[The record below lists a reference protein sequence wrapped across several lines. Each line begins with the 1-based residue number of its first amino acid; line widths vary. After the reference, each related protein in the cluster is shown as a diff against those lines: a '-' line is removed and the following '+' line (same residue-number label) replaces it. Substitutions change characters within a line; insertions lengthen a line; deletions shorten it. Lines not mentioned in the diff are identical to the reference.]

1 MGEYCYRLAD
11 RQSVKMG
18 TCADMYYL
26 RFEDM
31 ADVEPEEGSTFG
43 TRFRLPWPDEDH
55 HLPGDY
61 CDGQA
66 QGGYKECALVGDR
79 IDGKLQFFQPAPK
92 EMRETGPFYRLTA
105 VRWGA
110 DRNLYPVVSSY
121 LREDDSQFKCMQK
134 WRDTWSNVLPY
145 IGSTGHKLEL
155 KGRLYMYS
163 KLEQTTHA
171 FVFN

>member
-1 MGEYCYRLAD
+1 MGEYCTRLAD
-11 RQSVKMG
+11 KQSVKMG

-66 QGGYKECALVGDR
+66 QGGYKECALVGER
-79 IDGKLQFFQPAPK
+79 IDGKLQFFQPAPE

-121 LREDDSQFKCMQK
+121 LREDDDQFNNMQR

-145 IGSTGHKLEL
+145 IGCTGVKLEL